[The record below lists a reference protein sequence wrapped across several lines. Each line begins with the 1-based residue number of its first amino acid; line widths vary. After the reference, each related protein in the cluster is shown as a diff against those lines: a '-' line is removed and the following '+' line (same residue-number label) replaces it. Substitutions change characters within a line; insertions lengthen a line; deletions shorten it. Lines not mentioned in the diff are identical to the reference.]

1 MARRITQA
9 EANYRKGSPVENCGI
24 CAFTKA
30 TIVALQVMGD
40 ISPMGCLM
48 IYRAERNP
56 FGKTLTPNEIVS
68 IRAMAAEVIS
78 HAPFTWRQ

>member
-24 CAFTKA
+24 CAYYQGHHRCS
-30 TIVALQVMGD
+30 QVMGN
-40 ISPMGCLM
+40 ISPYGLSDE
-48 IYRAERNP
+48 YRAERNP

-68 IRAMAAEVIS
+68 IRAMAA
-78 HAPFTWRQ
+78 R